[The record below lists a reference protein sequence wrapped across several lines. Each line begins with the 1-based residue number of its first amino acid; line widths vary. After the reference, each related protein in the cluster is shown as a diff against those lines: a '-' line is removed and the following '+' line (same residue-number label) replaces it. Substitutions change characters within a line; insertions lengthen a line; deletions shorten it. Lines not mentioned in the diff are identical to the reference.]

1 MLTIAILLGWVIGVF
16 IAFILQGIICHLFK
30 DDDFG
35 DLFFILSWLMV
46 FTYSLILIGYWV
58 EHNKFFKTPK
68 QFIEAFIK
76 DNKKDKIVIKDKI
89 LRQNI
94 MKVNNNGDVNSIIN
108 INGDNVYGRSVII
121 SGNKIVVD
129 GKDVTPDSKIVNIT
143 ITGDID
149 NLDVDYSQK
158 IEVIGNINK
167 LNATSADISVTGN
180 SFSIKTTSGDIECG
194 NVNGDIITT
203 SGDVTCGQVRG
214 SVRTTSGDIMN
225 KK

>member
-1 MLTIAILLGWVIGVF
+1 MLEVIILVGWVIGVLV
-16 IAFILQGIICHLFK
+16 AFVLQGIICHLFK
-30 DDDFG
+30 DDNFG
-35 DLFFILSWLMV
+35 DLFYILSWLMV

-68 QFIEAFIK
+68 QFIESFIK
-76 DNKKDKIVIKDKI
+76 DNKKDKIV
-89 LRQNI
+89 RQNI
-94 MKVNNNGDVNSIIN
+94 MKVNNNGEVNSIIN

-129 GKDVTPDSKIVNIT
+129 GKDVTPDSKLVNIT

-180 SFSIKTTSGDIECG
+180 VSNTLRTTSGDIECG
-194 NVNGDIITT
+194 NVNGDIVTT
-203 SGDVTCGQVRG
+203 SGDVTCGKVSG